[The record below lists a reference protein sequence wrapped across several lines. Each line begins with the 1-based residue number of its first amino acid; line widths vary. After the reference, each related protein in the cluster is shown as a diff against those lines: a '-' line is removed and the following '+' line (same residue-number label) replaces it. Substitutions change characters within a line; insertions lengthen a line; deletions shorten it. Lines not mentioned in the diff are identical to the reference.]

1 MNIKLRPTVI
11 VLLVAVSTAM
21 AVRILPFTSWDDL
34 TRKSP
39 DIIIARCTEVYI

>member
-1 MNIKLRPTVI
+1 MKLTTML
-11 VLLVAVSTAM
+11 VLLGAVSTAM
-21 AVRILPFTSWDDL
+21 AVIVLPFTSWEDL